1 MEKFTSYLQ
10 SFYGVPT
17 EDLQKLLDLFVPK
30 TLKKGEYYAIEGE
43 YSKKLA
49 FVQTGVM
56 RAFYRN
62 PKGDEFNKLFFT
74 PPAVVAGYSS
84 LITKD
89 KNVIN
94 IQALSDCEL
103 FEAPFDQITALYNSV
118 PSIERL
124 NRIIAED
131 FFVKKERREM
141 SLVMLDAQQRY
152 ELFQKEF
159 PGLEFDIP
167 QYQVASYLGITP
179 TQLSRIRAKK

>member
-62 PKGDEFNKLFFT
+62 PKGDEFNKLF
-74 PPAVVAGYSS
+74 
-84 LITKD
+84 
-89 KNVIN
+89 
-94 IQALSDCEL
+94 EL
-103 FEAPFDQITALYNSV
+103 
-118 PSIERL
+118 
-124 NRIIAED
+124 
-131 FFVKKERREM
+131 
-141 SLVMLDAQQRY
+141 
-152 ELFQKEF
+152 
-159 PGLEFDIP
+159 
-167 QYQVASYLGITP
+167 
-179 TQLSRIRAKK
+179 